1 MVTRKPVPGTTQP
14 PNISITSP
22 SHHANNPWA
31 HNDNPPYPVSPAPA
45 RAPPAVPIAAQ
56 NKADYFELEADTKA
70 PAEEAEEKDWWDESD
85 DEDDLE
91 AHQPLQPERK
101 GQNQAAGQ
109 GYAQSGT
116 GPGPTAPEHNPPN
129 ALRVGHA
136 PATQSTS
143 PRTSEGFKDTGFAE
157 LSLQDTRPQ
166 PAQDYQTYTRF
177 GQPAA
182 SNANSVA
189 LENPAGEWAETKLAT
204 NVSAGPPP
212 YPLPPPPLTPQ
223 LSQSPAIGTP
233 IGQTP
238 LKRTQ
243 SSNQPPLIPVLPED
257 PWEDQATI
265 ISNPKAVSAQAF
277 SAASQAA
284 VDPWAAPP
292 AQSSHNVT
300 PNKPPKLNVV
310 APPLP
315 DRSSSSAETPQV
327 ERRKR
332 NEFYE
337 IKNIRW
343 RDGQQLRQSPIL
355 VQNANGPCP
364 LLALVNALVLTTPP
378 NGNTALIEA
387 LSYKEQVSLG
397 LLLDAVFDEL
407 TSGRRGNDLPDIGD
421 LYSFLITLHTGMN
434 VNPRFVDAGEE
445 AQSEAPKH
453 PGTFEETKEM
463 RLYST
468 FNIPLI
474 HGWIPDPS
482 DSAYSAFHRQ
492 KVAQTY
498 DDAQNMQFH
507 AEELEAKFH
516 AEGLS
521 EEEQDIFTDVIAIKE
536 FLTTYPTQLSEYGL
550 EVFKQCI
557 EPGQVVILFRNDH
570 FSTLYKQPGTGRL
583 LVLVTDA
590 GYSTHDE
597 IVWES
602 LADVNGMNAELFSG
616 DFRSVSNTTGGGS
629 TSYGN
634 NNEWQTVTGKNARR
648 QLGEANDSGNAYN
661 NASSSNQH
669 NSSGNAVEALTQAQI
684 AEQEDHDLA
693 LALQLQEE
701 EEANQRSMSADRARE
716 VEASE
721 HYLSQHPSQRPA
733 AAPAAMQS
741 STSVRQPS
749 QQEQPPTQPRRPNR
763 VPVGGV
769 SRAHNADDLGEDAA
783 PPPYEPVQR
792 TKPTLQTPQRPPNSV
807 AAGQGSYTVPRRQSS
822 NSYGNNSPGM
832 GYMPQSPAGSMPQRR
847 RLQSQTSVGGA
858 PLQQGAS
865 GRPGGQGQTE
875 ERCAIM

>member
-1 MVTRKPVPGTTQP
+1 MVTRKPVPGATQHP
-14 PNISITSP
+14 SISLTSP
-22 SHHANNPWA
+22 SHHHANNPWA
-31 HNDNPPYPVSPAPA
+31 QNNSPPYPVSPAPA
-45 RAPPAVPIAAQ
+45 RAPPAIPMTSPKKV
-56 NKADYFELEADTKA
+56 DYFELEADTRA
-70 PAEEAEEKDWWDESD
+70 TAEEPEEKDWWDESD
-85 DEDDLE
+85 DEDDLG
-91 AHQPLQPERK
+91 AHQPLQPERT
-101 GQNQAAGQ
+101 GQNQAV
-109 GYAQSGT
+109 
-116 GPGPTAPEHNPPN
+116 GPDPAAPSHNLPD
-129 ALRVGHA
+129 ALRIGHA

-143 PRTSEGFKDTGFAE
+143 NRTPGDLNDTGLGN
-157 LSLQDTRPQ
+157 LSLQDNRPQ
-166 PAQDYQTYTRF
+166 PVKDYQTYTRF
-177 GQPAA
+177 GQSVAP
-182 SNANSVA
+182 NLNSVA
-189 LENPAGEWAETKLAT
+189 LENPAVEWAETKLAT

-233 IGQTP
+233 VGQAQ
-238 LKRTQ
+238 LKRAQ

-257 PWEDQATI
+257 PWTDQAAI
-265 ISNPKAVSAQAF
+265 ISNPKRVSAQAF

-284 VDPWAAPP
+284 DDPWASVS
-292 AQSSHNVT
+292 AQPNSKAT
-300 PNKPPKLNVV
+300 PMKPPKLNVV

-315 DRSSSSAETPQV
+315 DRGSSSIETPQV

-364 LLALVNALVLTTPP
+364 LLALVNALVLTTPA

-445 AQSEAPKH
+445 AQAEAPRH

-468 FNIPLI
+468 FDIPLI
-474 HGWIPDPS
+474 HGWIPDPG

-629 TSYGN
+629 TGSTN
-634 NNEWQTVTGKNARR
+634 INEWQTVTGKNARR
-648 QLGEANDSGNAYN
+648 QQGEPNSTGNAYN
-661 NASSSNQH
+661 TATSSDQH
-669 NSSGNAVEALTQAQI
+669 NSDGNAAQALTQAQI
-684 AEQEDHDLA
+684 TEQEDHDLA

-701 EEANQRSMSADRARE
+701 EEAQQRSMSADRARE

-721 HYLSQHPSQRPA
+721 HYLSQHPSQRPS
-733 AAPAAMQS
+733 AAPAARQS
-741 STSVRQPS
+741 SASTRRPS
-749 QQEQPPTQPRRPNR
+749 QQEQPPAQPQRPNR

-769 SRAHNADDLGEDAA
+769 SRAQDGDEFGEDAA

-792 TKPTLQTPQRPPNSV
+792 TKPTLQPPQRPPNSV

-822 NSYGNNSPGM
+822 NTYGNNSPGM
-832 GYMPQSPAGSMPQRR
+832 GYMPQSPAGSMPPRR
-847 RLQSQTSVGGA
+847 RLQSQASVGGA
-858 PLQQGAS
+858 SLQQGAS
-865 GRPGGQGQTE
+865 GRSAGQNQTE

>member
-1 MVTRKPVPGTTQP
+1 MVTRKPVPAQP
-14 PNISITSP
+14 PTISITSP

-31 HNDNPPYPVSPAPA
+31 HDDNPPYPVSPAPG
-45 RAPPAVPIAAQ
+45 RAPPAIPVISQ
-56 NKADYFELEADTKA
+56 RTDEYFELEADTKA
-70 PAEEAEEKDWWDESD
+70 TAEEPEEKDWWDESD

-91 AHQPLQPERK
+91 AHQPLQPERT
-101 GQNQAAGQ
+101 GQDQAAV
-109 GYAQSGT
+109 
-116 GPGPTAPEHNPPN
+116 GPDTAPSKHNLPN
-129 ALRVGHA
+129 ALRIGHA

-143 PRTSEGFKDTGFAE
+143 DRNLGELKDTGLAQ
-157 LSLQDTRPQ
+157 LSLQETLPQ
-166 PAQDYQTYTRF
+166 PAQKYQTYTRF
-177 GQPAA
+177 GHSSAPT
-182 SNANSVA
+182 SNNVA
-189 LENPAGEWAETKLAT
+189 LENPAGEWAETKLAK

-212 YPLPPPPLTPQ
+212 YPLAPPPLTPQ

-233 IGQTP
+233 AEQAP
-238 LKRTQ
+238 LKRT
-243 SSNQPPLIPVLPED
+243 SSLNQAGLIPVLPED
-257 PWEDQATI
+257 PWTDQGTI
-265 ISNPKAVSAQAF
+265 IDTPKAVPAQAF
-277 SAASQAA
+277 NAASQAV
-284 VDPWAAPP
+284 VDPWASGP
-292 AQSSHNVT
+292 AQPNHKAT
-300 PNKPPKLNVV
+300 PTKPPKLNV
-310 APPLP
+310 ATPPLP
-315 DRSSSSAETPQV
+315 SRGLISAETPQV

-343 RDGQQLRQSPIL
+343 RNGQQLRQSPIL
-355 VQNANGPCP
+355 IQNANGPCP

-387 LSYKEQVSLG
+387 LSYKEQISLG

-445 AQSEAPKH
+445 AQAEASKH

-468 FNIPLI
+468 FGMPLI

-482 DSAYSAFHRQ
+482 ESAYSAFQRQ

-629 TSYGN
+629 MASAN
-634 NNEWQTVTGKNARR
+634 SNEWQTVTGKNARR
-648 QLGEANDSGNAYN
+648 QQGNNGIAYN
-661 NASSSNQH
+661 NATSSETH
-669 NSSGNAVEALTQAQI
+669 NSSGNAVEALTQARI
-684 AEQEDHDLA
+684 TEQEDHDLA

-701 EEANQRSMSADRARE
+701 EEAQQRSMSADRARE

-721 HYLSQHPSQRPA
+721 HYLSQHPSQRLS
-733 AAPAAMQS
+733 AAPAARQS
-741 STSVRQPS
+741 SAYVRRPS
-749 QQEQPPTQPRRPNR
+749 QQEQPPAQPQRPNR

-769 SRAHNADDLGEDAA
+769 SRAQDADDFGEDSA

-792 TKPTLQTPQRPPNSV
+792 TKPALQPPQRPPNSV
-807 AAGQGSYTVPRRQSS
+807 AAGQGFYTGPRRQSS
-822 NSYGNNSPGM
+822 NTYGNNSPGM
-832 GYMPQSPAGSMPQRR
+832 GYMPQSPAGSTPPRR
-847 RLQSQTSVGGA
+847 RLQSQASLGGA
-858 PLQQGAS
+858 SLQQGAG
-865 GRPGGQGQTE
+865 GRSGGQSQTE